1 MKRFLKITAT
11 VVAVVLVVAIV
22 TPLLLRGKIGDIVK
36 REANAMLA
44 ARLDFEKLDISLL
57 RNFPNASLNLKGL
70 TLVGTDRFEGDTI
83 VAARRI
89 TVVVNLMSLVGDE
102 GFEVRKIIL
111 ASPAL
116 HAHKLADGAVNWDV
130 MKLSEPADTTA
141 AEESAPSSFRLSV
154 RDFRLTDAVIRYED
168 DSTGME
174 LRTAPLSLRLSGD
187 MSAESTQLDLDLLA
201 GGVDFTQGGVPLL
214 HDAELALDAE
224 IDADLAE
231 KRFTFSRNTLRLNAI
246 EMRLDGWVQQVG
258 DALAMDVSAG
268 CSKVRFKDLLSLIPA
283 FYKHEFR
290 SLAASGELSMEL
302 WARGQMHGAQLP
314 AFELKTEVH
323 NGSFQYSSLP
333 KAVTDI
339 NIAAKVSN
347 AGGELDKTEVE
358 ISEFGLKMA
367 GNSLSATGYATNLMS
382 DPTFRATLSGRVD
395 LGGIR
400 EVYPLEKGIDLA
412 GRIAAS
418 MKLSGRMSDIE
429 SGRYERISASGS
441 LVVEQLGL
449 HVQQLPEVFIRRAA
463 ATISPQA
470 MTLGEF
476 GVKVGGSDLSATGQL
491 TGYLGY
497 LMRGEQLAG
506 RLYVKS
512 DLLDLNEIRAAVP
525 ADAEA
530 ESAEAESAEAEKP
543 AEEVAAAP
551 AQAIVVPKNLNLS
564 LNAELKKV
572 LFEKMVIT
580 DIAGEMSVAG
590 GTLSLDRLGLQLF
603 DGKASASGRYSTAAD
618 PAHPTLSLA
627 ASIAKASFPRTFE
640 EIEAVRQLAPIFEK
654 ASGDYSLSIDMRT
667 TLDAAMS
674 PDLMSLTAQ
683 GELSSENVSVE
694 GVEAFDKLAD
704 LLKNDKLRRIEARD
718 LKIRFSI
725 KDGRVTTE
733 PFDLKMG
740 DVNVNM
746 SGTTG
751 LDRTIDYT
759 AKVTL
764 PAGVGGVLGAVNVG
778 IGGTFTSPKITL
790 GVQETVE
797 QVVSN
802 VVSEQLDNLT
812 GGRGGL
818 FSDDT
823 QTRAA
828 ALREEAQRAGEK
840 LVEAAETQRQKLVDA
855 AAKKG
860 ALAKIAAEAAGDALV
875 DEAKKQSK
883 ALLEEAEKQI
893 QKLTQEAESG
903 AQQ

>member
-130 MKLSEPADTTA
+130 MKPSEPADTTA

-231 KRFTFSRNTLRLNAI
+231 GRFTFSRNTLRLNAI

-268 CSKVRFKDLLSLIPA
+268 CSEVRFKDLLSLIPA

-395 LGGIR
+395 LGAIR

-418 MKLSGRMSDIE
+418 MKLAGRMSDVE

-530 ESAEAESAEAEKP
+530 ESADAEKP
-543 AEEVAAAP
+543 AEEAAAAP

-603 DGKASASGRYSTAAD
+603 GGKASASGRYSTAAD

-683 GELSSENVSVE
+683 GEISSENVSVE
-694 GVEAFDKLAD
+694 GVEVFDKLAD

-802 VVSEQLDNLT
+802 VVSEQIDNLT

-818 FSDDT
+818 LSDDT

>member
-22 TPLLLRGKIGDIVK
+22 APLLFRGRIVEIVK
-36 REANAMLA
+36 REANGMLT

-70 TLVGTDRFEGDTI
+70 TLVGTERFEGDTI
-83 VAARRI
+83 VAAKRI
-89 TVVVNLMSLVGDE
+89 SVVVNLMSLVGDE

-130 MKLSEPADTTA
+130 MKPSEPADTTA

-187 MSAESTQLDLDLLA
+187 MSAESAQLDLDLLA

-268 CSKVRFKDLLSLIPA
+268 CSEVRFKDLLSLIPA

-395 LGGIR
+395 LGAIR

-418 MKLSGRMSDIE
+418 LKLSGRMSDVE

-441 LVVEQLGL
+441 LVVEPLGL
-449 HVQQLPEVFIRRAA
+449 HVPQLPEVFIRRAA
-463 ATISPQA
+463 APISPQA

-530 ESAEAESAEAEKP
+530 ESADAEKP
-543 AEEVAAAP
+543 AEEAAAAP

-603 DGKASASGRYSTAAD
+603 GGKASASGRYSTAAD

-683 GELSSENVSVE
+683 GEISSENVSVE
-694 GVEAFDKLAD
+694 GVEVFDKLAD

-802 VVSEQLDNLT
+802 VVSEQIDNLT

-818 FSDDT
+818 LSDDT

-875 DEAKKQSK
+875 EEAKKQSK

>member
-130 MKLSEPADTTA
+130 MKPSEQADTTA

-268 CSKVRFKDLLSLIPA
+268 CSEVRFKDLLSLIPA

-395 LGGIR
+395 LGAIR

-418 MKLSGRMSDIE
+418 MKLSGRMSDVE

-449 HVQQLPEVFIRRAA
+449 HVPQLPEVFIRRAA

-530 ESAEAESAEAEKP
+530 ESADAEKP
-543 AEEVAAAP
+543 AEEAAAAP

-603 DGKASASGRYSTAAD
+603 GGKASASGRYSTAAD

-683 GELSSENVSVE
+683 GEISSENVSVE
-694 GVEAFDKLAD
+694 GVEVFDKLAD

-802 VVSEQLDNLT
+802 VVSEQIDNLT

-818 FSDDT
+818 LSDDT

>member
-130 MKLSEPADTTA
+130 MKPSEPADTTA

-268 CSKVRFKDLLSLIPA
+268 CSEVRFKDLLSLIPA

-395 LGGIR
+395 LGAIR

-418 MKLSGRMSDIE
+418 MKLAGRMSDVE

-530 ESAEAESAEAEKP
+530 ESAEAEKP
-543 AEEVAAAP
+543 AEEVATAP

-603 DGKASASGRYSTAAD
+603 GGKASASGRYSTAAD

-683 GELSSENVSVE
+683 GEISSENVSVE
-694 GVEAFDKLAD
+694 GVEVFDKLAD

-802 VVSEQLDNLT
+802 VVSEQIDNLT

-818 FSDDT
+818 LSDDT

>member
-130 MKLSEPADTTA
+130 MKPSEQADTTA

-231 KRFTFSRNTLRLNAI
+231 GRFTFSRNTLRLNAI

-268 CSKVRFKDLLSLIPA
+268 CSEVRFKDLLSLIPA

-395 LGGIR
+395 LGAIR

-418 MKLSGRMSDIE
+418 LKLSGRMSDVE

-449 HVQQLPEVFIRRAA
+449 HVPQLPEVFIRRAA

-476 GVKVGGSDLSATGQL
+476 GVTVGGSDLSATGQL

-530 ESAEAESAEAEKP
+530 ESADAEKP
-543 AEEVAAAP
+543 AEEAAAAP

-603 DGKASASGRYSTAAD
+603 GGKASASGRYSTAAD

-683 GELSSENVSVE
+683 GEISSENVSVE
-694 GVEAFDKLAD
+694 GVEVFDKLAD

-802 VVSEQLDNLT
+802 VVSEQIDNLT

-818 FSDDT
+818 LSDDT

>member
-130 MKLSEPADTTA
+130 MKPSEQADTTA

-231 KRFTFSRNTLRLNAI
+231 GRFTFSRNTLRLNAI

-268 CSKVRFKDLLSLIPA
+268 CSEVRFKDLLSLIPA

-395 LGGIR
+395 LGAIR

-418 MKLSGRMSDIE
+418 MKLAGRMSDVE

-449 HVQQLPEVFIRRAA
+449 HVPQLPEVFIRRAA

-512 DLLDLNEIRAAVP
+512 DMLDLNEIRAAVP

-530 ESAEAESAEAEKP
+530 ESAEAEKP
-543 AEEVAAAP
+543 AEEAAAAP

-603 DGKASASGRYSTAAD
+603 GGKASASGRYSTAAD

-683 GELSSENVSVE
+683 GEISSENVSVE
-694 GVEAFDKLAD
+694 GVEVFDKLAD

-802 VVSEQLDNLT
+802 VVSEQIDNLT

-818 FSDDT
+818 LSDDT

>member
-130 MKLSEPADTTA
+130 MKPSEPADTTA

-231 KRFTFSRNTLRLNAI
+231 GRFTFSRNTLRLNAI

-268 CSKVRFKDLLSLIPA
+268 CSEVRFKDLLSLIPA

-395 LGGIR
+395 LGAIR

-418 MKLSGRMSDIE
+418 MKLSGRMSDVE

-476 GVKVGGSDLSATGQL
+476 GVTVGGSDLSATGQL

-530 ESAEAESAEAEKP
+530 ESADAEKP

-603 DGKASASGRYSTAAD
+603 GGKASASGRYSTAAD

-683 GELSSENVSVE
+683 GEISSENVSVE
-694 GVEAFDKLAD
+694 GVEVFDKLAD

-802 VVSEQLDNLT
+802 VVSEQIDSLT

-818 FSDDT
+818 LSDDT

>member
-130 MKLSEPADTTA
+130 MKPSEQADTTA

-231 KRFTFSRNTLRLNAI
+231 GRFTFSRNTLRLNAI

-268 CSKVRFKDLLSLIPA
+268 CSEVRFKDLLSLIPA

-395 LGGIR
+395 LGAIR

-418 MKLSGRMSDIE
+418 MKLSGRMSDVE

-449 HVQQLPEVFIRRAA
+449 HVPQLPEVFIRRAA

-476 GVKVGGSDLSATGQL
+476 GVTVGGSDLSATGQL

-525 ADAEA
+525 AD
-530 ESAEAESAEAEKP
+530 AEAESAEAEKP

-603 DGKASASGRYSTAAD
+603 GGKASASGRYSTAAD

-683 GELSSENVSVE
+683 GEISSENVSVE
-694 GVEAFDKLAD
+694 GVEVFDKLAD

-802 VVSEQLDNLT
+802 VVSEQIDNLT

-818 FSDDT
+818 LSDDT
-823 QTRAA
+823 QTRAD

>member
-111 ASPAL
+111 VSPAL

-130 MKLSEPADTTA
+130 MKPSEQADTTA

-268 CSKVRFKDLLSLIPA
+268 CSEVRFKDLLSLIPA

-395 LGGIR
+395 LGAIR

-418 MKLSGRMSDIE
+418 LKLSGRMSDVE

-449 HVQQLPEVFIRRAA
+449 HVPQLPEVFIRRAA

-525 ADAEA
+525 AD
-530 ESAEAESAEAEKP
+530 AEAESAEAEKP

-694 GVEAFDKLAD
+694 GVEVFDKLAD

-802 VVSEQLDNLT
+802 VVSEQIDNLT

-818 FSDDT
+818 LSDDT

>member
-130 MKLSEPADTTA
+130 MKPSEPADTTA
-141 AEESAPSSFRLSV
+141 AEKSAPSSFRLSV

-231 KRFTFSRNTLRLNAI
+231 GRFTFSRNTLRLNAI

-268 CSKVRFKDLLSLIPA
+268 CSEVRFKDLLSLIPA

-395 LGGIR
+395 LGAIR

-418 MKLSGRMSDIE
+418 MKLSGRMSDVE

-476 GVKVGGSDLSATGQL
+476 GVTVGGSDLSATGQL

-530 ESAEAESAEAEKP
+530 ESADAEKP
-543 AEEVAAAP
+543 AEEAAAAP

-683 GELSSENVSVE
+683 GEISSENVSVE
-694 GVEAFDKLAD
+694 GVEVFDKLAD

-802 VVSEQLDNLT
+802 VVSEQIDNLT

-818 FSDDT
+818 LSDDT

>member
-130 MKLSEPADTTA
+130 MKPSEPADTTA

-231 KRFTFSRNTLRLNAI
+231 GRFTFSRNTLRLNAI

-268 CSKVRFKDLLSLIPA
+268 CSEVRFKDLLSLIPA

-395 LGGIR
+395 LGAIR

-418 MKLSGRMSDIE
+418 LKLSGRMSDVE

-476 GVKVGGSDLSATGQL
+476 GVTVGGSDLSATGQL

-530 ESAEAESAEAEKP
+530 ESADAEKP
-543 AEEVAAAP
+543 AEEAAAAP

-603 DGKASASGRYSTAAD
+603 GGKASASGRYSTAAD

-683 GELSSENVSVE
+683 GEISSENVSVE
-694 GVEAFDKLAD
+694 GVEVFDKLAD

-802 VVSEQLDNLT
+802 VVSEQIDNLT

-818 FSDDT
+818 LSDDT

>member
-130 MKLSEPADTTA
+130 MKPSEQADTTA

-268 CSKVRFKDLLSLIPA
+268 CSEVRFKDLLSLIPA

-395 LGGIR
+395 LGAIR

-418 MKLSGRMSDIE
+418 MKLSGRMSDVE

-449 HVQQLPEVFIRRAA
+449 HVPQLPEVFIRRAA

-530 ESAEAESAEAEKP
+530 ESAEAEKP

-564 LNAELKKV
+564 LNAELNKV

-683 GELSSENVSVE
+683 GEISSENVSVE

-802 VVSEQLDNLT
+802 VVSEQIDNLT

-818 FSDDT
+818 LSDDT

-828 ALREEAQRAGEK
+828 ALREEAQRAGE
-840 LVEAAETQRQKLVDA
+840 KLVDA

>member
-89 TVVVNLMSLVGDE
+89 TVVVNLMSLVGDG

-130 MKLSEPADTTA
+130 MKPSEPADTTA

-231 KRFTFSRNTLRLNAI
+231 GRFTFSRNTLRLNAI

-268 CSKVRFKDLLSLIPA
+268 CSEVRFKDLLSLIPA

-395 LGGIR
+395 LGAIR

-418 MKLSGRMSDIE
+418 MKLAGRMSDVE

-476 GVKVGGSDLSATGQL
+476 GVTVGGSDLSATGQL

-530 ESAEAESAEAEKP
+530 ESADAEKP
-543 AEEVAAAP
+543 AEEAAAAP

-603 DGKASASGRYSTAAD
+603 GGKASASGRYSTAAD

-683 GELSSENVSVE
+683 GEISSENVSVE
-694 GVEAFDKLAD
+694 GVEVFDKLAD

-802 VVSEQLDNLT
+802 VVSEQIDNLT

-818 FSDDT
+818 LSDDT

>member
-130 MKLSEPADTTA
+130 MKPSEQADTTA

-231 KRFTFSRNTLRLNAI
+231 GRFTFSRNTLRLNAI

-268 CSKVRFKDLLSLIPA
+268 CSEVRFKDLLSLIPA

-395 LGGIR
+395 LGAIR

-418 MKLSGRMSDIE
+418 MKLSGRMSDVE

-476 GVKVGGSDLSATGQL
+476 GVTVGGSDLSATGQL

-530 ESAEAESAEAEKP
+530 ESADAEKP
-543 AEEVAAAP
+543 AEEAAAAP

-603 DGKASASGRYSTAAD
+603 GGKASASGRYSTAAD

-683 GELSSENVSVE
+683 GEISSENVSVE
-694 GVEAFDKLAD
+694 GVEVFDKLAD

-802 VVSEQLDNLT
+802 VVSEQIDNLT

-818 FSDDT
+818 LSDDT

-875 DEAKKQSK
+875 DEAKKQTK

>member
-22 TPLLLRGKIGDIVK
+22 APLLFRGRIVEIVK
-36 REANAMLA
+36 REANGMLT

-70 TLVGTDRFEGDTI
+70 TLVGTERFEGDTI
-83 VAARRI
+83 VAAKRI
-89 TVVVNLMSLVGDE
+89 SVVVNLMSLVGDE
-102 GFEVRKIIL
+102 GFEVRKIVL
-111 ASPAL
+111 ASPAV

-130 MKLSEPADTTA
+130 MKPSGEADTTA

-231 KRFTFSRNTLRLNAI
+231 GRFTFSRNTLRLNAI

-268 CSKVRFKDLLSLIPA
+268 CSEVRFKDLLSLIPA

-395 LGGIR
+395 LGAIR

-418 MKLSGRMSDIE
+418 LKLSGRMSDVE

-449 HVQQLPEVFIRRAA
+449 HVPQLPEVFIRRAA

-530 ESAEAESAEAEKP
+530 ESADAEKP
-543 AEEVAAAP
+543 AEEAAAAP

-603 DGKASASGRYSTAAD
+603 GGKASASGRYSTAAD

-683 GELSSENVSVE
+683 GEISSENVSVE
-694 GVEAFDKLAD
+694 GVEVFDKLAD

-802 VVSEQLDNLT
+802 VVSEQIDNLT

-818 FSDDT
+818 LSDDT

>member
-22 TPLLLRGKIGDIVK
+22 APLLFRGRIVEIVK
-36 REANAMLA
+36 REANGMLT

-70 TLVGTDRFEGDTI
+70 TLVGPERFEGDTI
-83 VAARRI
+83 VAAKRI
-89 TVVVNLMSLVGDE
+89 SVVVNLMSLVGDE
-102 GFEVRKIIL
+102 GFEVRKIVL
-111 ASPAL
+111 ASPAV

-130 MKLSEPADTTA
+130 MKPSGEADTTA

-231 KRFTFSRNTLRLNAI
+231 GRFTFSRNTLRLNAI

-268 CSKVRFKDLLSLIPA
+268 CSEVRFKDLLSLIPA

-395 LGGIR
+395 LGAIR

-418 MKLSGRMSDIE
+418 LKLSGRMSDVE

-449 HVQQLPEVFIRRAA
+449 HVPQLPEVFIRRAA

-530 ESAEAESAEAEKP
+530 ESADAEKP
-543 AEEVAAAP
+543 AEEAAAAP

-683 GELSSENVSVE
+683 GEISSENVSVE
-694 GVEAFDKLAD
+694 GVEVFDKLAD

-802 VVSEQLDNLT
+802 VVSEQIDNLT

-818 FSDDT
+818 LSDDT

>member
-130 MKLSEPADTTA
+130 MKPSEPADTTA

-231 KRFTFSRNTLRLNAI
+231 GRFTFSRNTLRLNAI

-268 CSKVRFKDLLSLIPA
+268 CSEVRFKDLLSLIPA

-395 LGGIR
+395 LGAIR

-418 MKLSGRMSDIE
+418 MKLSGRMSDVE

-476 GVKVGGSDLSATGQL
+476 GVTVGGSDLSATGQL

-530 ESAEAESAEAEKP
+530 ESADAEKP
-543 AEEVAAAP
+543 AEEAAAAP

-603 DGKASASGRYSTAAD
+603 GGKASASGRYSTAAD

-640 EIEAVRQLAPIFEK
+640 VIEAVRQLAPIFEK

-683 GELSSENVSVE
+683 GEISSENVSVE
-694 GVEAFDKLAD
+694 GVEVFDKLAG

-802 VVSEQLDNLT
+802 VVSEQIDNLT

-818 FSDDT
+818 LSDDT

>member
-130 MKLSEPADTTA
+130 MKPSEQADTTA

-268 CSKVRFKDLLSLIPA
+268 CSEVRFKDLLSLIPA

-395 LGGIR
+395 LGAIR

-418 MKLSGRMSDIE
+418 LKLSGRMSDVE

-530 ESAEAESAEAEKP
+530 ESGEAEKP

-603 DGKASASGRYSTAAD
+603 GGKASASGRYSTAAD

-683 GELSSENVSVE
+683 GEISSENVSVE
-694 GVEAFDKLAD
+694 GVEVFDKLAD

-802 VVSEQLDNLT
+802 VVSEQIDNLT

-818 FSDDT
+818 LSDDT

-828 ALREEAQRAGEK
+828 ALREEARRAGEK
-840 LVEAAETQRQKLVDA
+840 LVEAAEEQCRKLVDA

>member
-130 MKLSEPADTTA
+130 MKPSEPADTTA
-141 AEESAPSSFRLSV
+141 VEESAPSSFRLSV

-187 MSAESTQLDLDLLA
+187 MSAESTQLDLGLLA

-231 KRFTFSRNTLRLNAI
+231 GRFTFSRNTLRLNAI

-268 CSKVRFKDLLSLIPA
+268 CSEVRFKDLLSLIPA

-395 LGGIR
+395 LGAIR

-418 MKLSGRMSDIE
+418 MKLAGRMSDVE

-476 GVKVGGSDLSATGQL
+476 GVTVGGSDLSATGQL

-530 ESAEAESAEAEKP
+530 ESADAEKP
-543 AEEVAAAP
+543 AEEAAAAP

-603 DGKASASGRYSTAAD
+603 GGKASASGRYSTAAD

-802 VVSEQLDNLT
+802 VVSEQIDNLT

-818 FSDDT
+818 LSDDT

>member
-130 MKLSEPADTTA
+130 MKPSEQADTTA

-231 KRFTFSRNTLRLNAI
+231 GRFTFSRNTLRLNAI

-268 CSKVRFKDLLSLIPA
+268 CSEVRFKDLLSLIPA

-395 LGGIR
+395 LGAIR

-418 MKLSGRMSDIE
+418 MKLSGRMSDVE

-449 HVQQLPEVFIRRAA
+449 HVPQLPEVFIRRAA

-476 GVKVGGSDLSATGQL
+476 GVTVGGSDLSATGQL

-530 ESAEAESAEAEKP
+530 ESADAEKP
-543 AEEVAAAP
+543 AEEAAAAP

-603 DGKASASGRYSTAAD
+603 GGKASASGRYSTAAD

-683 GELSSENVSVE
+683 GEISSENVSVE
-694 GVEAFDKLAD
+694 GVEVFDKLAD

-802 VVSEQLDNLT
+802 VVSEQIDNLT

-818 FSDDT
+818 LSDDT

>member
-130 MKLSEPADTTA
+130 MKPSEQADTTA

-268 CSKVRFKDLLSLIPA
+268 CSEVRFKDLLSLIPA

-395 LGGIR
+395 LGAIR

-418 MKLSGRMSDIE
+418 LKLSGRMSDVE

-530 ESAEAESAEAEKP
+530 ESADAEKP
-543 AEEVAAAP
+543 AEEAAAAP

-603 DGKASASGRYSTAAD
+603 GGKASASGRYSTAAD

-683 GELSSENVSVE
+683 GEISSENVSVE
-694 GVEAFDKLAD
+694 GVEVFDKLAD

-802 VVSEQLDNLT
+802 VVSEQIDNLT

-818 FSDDT
+818 LSDDT

>member
-130 MKLSEPADTTA
+130 MKPSEQADTTA

-231 KRFTFSRNTLRLNAI
+231 GCFTFSRNTLRLNAI

-268 CSKVRFKDLLSLIPA
+268 CSEVRFKDLLSLIPA

-395 LGGIR
+395 LGAIR

-418 MKLSGRMSDIE
+418 LKLSGRMSDVE

-449 HVQQLPEVFIRRAA
+449 HVPQLPEVFIRRAA

-530 ESAEAESAEAEKP
+530 ESADAEKP
-543 AEEVAAAP
+543 AEEAAAAP

-603 DGKASASGRYSTAAD
+603 GGKASASGRYSTAAD

-683 GELSSENVSVE
+683 GEISSENVSVE
-694 GVEAFDKLAD
+694 GVEVFDKLAD

-802 VVSEQLDNLT
+802 VVSEQIDNLT

-818 FSDDT
+818 LSDDT

>member
-70 TLVGTDRFEGDTI
+70 TLVGTERFEGDTI
-83 VAARRI
+83 VAAKRI
-89 TVVVNLMSLVGDE
+89 SVVVNLMSLVGDE

-130 MKLSEPADTTA
+130 MKPSEQADTTA

-231 KRFTFSRNTLRLNAI
+231 GRFTFSRNTLRLNAI

-268 CSKVRFKDLLSLIPA
+268 CSEVRFKDLLSLIPA

-395 LGGIR
+395 LGAIR

-418 MKLSGRMSDIE
+418 LKLSGRMSDVE

-449 HVQQLPEVFIRRAA
+449 HVPQLPEVFIRRAA

-530 ESAEAESAEAEKP
+530 ESADAEKP
-543 AEEVAAAP
+543 AEEAAAAP

-603 DGKASASGRYSTAAD
+603 GGKASASGRYSTAAD

-683 GELSSENVSVE
+683 GEISSENVSVE
-694 GVEAFDKLAD
+694 GVEVFDKLAD

-802 VVSEQLDNLT
+802 VVSEQIDNLT

-818 FSDDT
+818 LSDDT

>member
-130 MKLSEPADTTA
+130 MKPSEPADTTA

-231 KRFTFSRNTLRLNAI
+231 GRFTFSRNTLRLNAI

-268 CSKVRFKDLLSLIPA
+268 CSEVRFKDLLSLIPA

-395 LGGIR
+395 LGAIR

-418 MKLSGRMSDIE
+418 MKLSGRMSDVE

-476 GVKVGGSDLSATGQL
+476 GVTVGGSDLSATGQL

-530 ESAEAESAEAEKP
+530 ESADAEKP
-543 AEEVAAAP
+543 AEEAAAAP

-683 GELSSENVSVE
+683 GEISSENVSVE
-694 GVEAFDKLAD
+694 GVEVFDKLAD

-802 VVSEQLDNLT
+802 VVSEQIDNLT

-818 FSDDT
+818 LSDDT
-823 QTRAA
+823 QTRAE
-828 ALREEAQRAGEK
+828 ALREEARRAGEK
-840 LVEAAETQRQKLVDA
+840 LVEAAEEQCRKLVDA

-860 ALAKIAAEAAGDALV
+860 ALAKIAAEAAGEALV
-875 DEAKKQSK
+875 SEAKKQAQ
-883 ALLEEAEKQI
+883 ALVAEAEKQI
-893 QKLTQEAESG
+893 EKLSEKEQ
-903 AQQ
+903 

>member
-116 HAHKLADGAVNWDV
+116 HAHKLADGVVNWDV
-130 MKLSEPADTTA
+130 MKPSEPADTTA

-268 CSKVRFKDLLSLIPA
+268 CSEVRFKDLLSLIPA

-314 AFELKTEVH
+314 AFELKTEVN

-395 LGGIR
+395 LGAIR

-418 MKLSGRMSDIE
+418 MKLAGRMSDVE

-476 GVKVGGSDLSATGQL
+476 GVTVGGSDLSATGQL

-530 ESAEAESAEAEKP
+530 ESADAEKP
-543 AEEVAAAP
+543 AEEAAAAP

-603 DGKASASGRYSTAAD
+603 GGKASASGRYSTAAD

-683 GELSSENVSVE
+683 GEISSENVSVE
-694 GVEAFDKLAD
+694 GVEVFDKLAD

-802 VVSEQLDNLT
+802 VVSEQIDNLT

-818 FSDDT
+818 LSDDT

>member
-70 TLVGTDRFEGDTI
+70 TLVGTERFEGDTI

-130 MKLSEPADTTA
+130 MKPSEQADTTA

-231 KRFTFSRNTLRLNAI
+231 GRFTFSRNTLRLNAI

-268 CSKVRFKDLLSLIPA
+268 CSEVRFKDLLSLIPA

-395 LGGIR
+395 LGAIR

-418 MKLSGRMSDIE
+418 MKLAGRMSDVE

-476 GVKVGGSDLSATGQL
+476 GVTVGGSDLSATGQL

-530 ESAEAESAEAEKP
+530 ESADAEKP
-543 AEEVAAAP
+543 AEEAAAAP

-603 DGKASASGRYSTAAD
+603 GGKASASGRYSTAAD

-683 GELSSENVSVE
+683 GEISSENVSVE

-802 VVSEQLDNLT
+802 VVSEQIDNLT

-818 FSDDT
+818 LSDDT

>member
-102 GFEVRKIIL
+102 GFEVRKIVL
-111 ASPAL
+111 ASPAV

-130 MKLSEPADTTA
+130 MKPSGEADTTA

-231 KRFTFSRNTLRLNAI
+231 GRFTFSRNTLRLNAI

-268 CSKVRFKDLLSLIPA
+268 CSEVRFKDLLSLIPA

-395 LGGIR
+395 LGAIR

-418 MKLSGRMSDIE
+418 LKLSGRMSDVE

-449 HVQQLPEVFIRRAA
+449 HVPQLPEVFIRRAA

-530 ESAEAESAEAEKP
+530 ESADAEKP
-543 AEEVAAAP
+543 AEEAAAAP

-683 GELSSENVSVE
+683 GEISSENVSVE
-694 GVEAFDKLAD
+694 GVEVFDKLAD

-802 VVSEQLDNLT
+802 VVSEQIDNLT

-818 FSDDT
+818 LSDDT

-893 QKLTQEAESG
+893 QKLMQEAESG

>member
-36 REANAMLA
+36 REVNAMLA

-130 MKLSEPADTTA
+130 MKPSEPADTTA

-231 KRFTFSRNTLRLNAI
+231 GRFTFSRNTLRLNAI

-268 CSKVRFKDLLSLIPA
+268 CSEVRFKDLLSLIPA

-395 LGGIR
+395 LGAIR

-418 MKLSGRMSDIE
+418 MKLAGRMSDVE

-449 HVQQLPEVFIRRAA
+449 HVPQLPEVFIRRAA

-525 ADAEA
+525 AD
-530 ESAEAESAEAEKP
+530 AEAESAEAEKP

-683 GELSSENVSVE
+683 GEISSENVSVE
-694 GVEAFDKLAD
+694 GVEVFDKLAD

-778 IGGTFTSPKITL
+778 IGGTFPSPKITL

-802 VVSEQLDNLT
+802 VVSEQIDNLT

-818 FSDDT
+818 LSDDT

>member
-11 VVAVVLVVAIV
+11 VVAVVLVVVIV

-102 GFEVRKIIL
+102 GFEVRKIVL

-130 MKLSEPADTTA
+130 MKPSEQADTTA
-141 AEESAPSSFRLSV
+141 AEEAAPSSFRLSV

-231 KRFTFSRNTLRLNAI
+231 GRFTFSRNTLRLNAI

-268 CSKVRFKDLLSLIPA
+268 CSEVRFKDLLSLIPA

-395 LGGIR
+395 LGAIR

-418 MKLSGRMSDIE
+418 LKLSGRMSDVE

-449 HVQQLPEVFIRRAA
+449 HVPQLPEVFIRRAA

-530 ESAEAESAEAEKP
+530 ESADAEKP
-543 AEEVAAAP
+543 AEEAAAAP

-603 DGKASASGRYSTAAD
+603 GGKASASGRYSTAAD

-683 GELSSENVSVE
+683 GEISSENVSVE
-694 GVEAFDKLAD
+694 GVEVFDKLAD

-802 VVSEQLDNLT
+802 VVSEQIDNLT

-818 FSDDT
+818 LSDDT

>member
-11 VVAVVLVVAIV
+11 VVAVVLVVVIV

-130 MKLSEPADTTA
+130 MKPSEQADTTA

-268 CSKVRFKDLLSLIPA
+268 CSEVRFKDLLSLIPA

-395 LGGIR
+395 LGAIR

-418 MKLSGRMSDIE
+418 MKLSGRMSDVE

-476 GVKVGGSDLSATGQL
+476 GVTVGGSDLSATGQL

-530 ESAEAESAEAEKP
+530 ESADAEKP
-543 AEEVAAAP
+543 AEEAAAAP

-603 DGKASASGRYSTAAD
+603 GGKASASGRYSTAAD

-683 GELSSENVSVE
+683 GEISSENVSVE
-694 GVEAFDKLAD
+694 GVEVFDKLAD

-746 SGTTG
+746 SGITG

-802 VVSEQLDNLT
+802 VVSEQIDNLT

-818 FSDDT
+818 LSDDT

>member
-11 VVAVVLVVAIV
+11 VVAVVLVAAIV

-130 MKLSEPADTTA
+130 MKPSEPADTTA

-268 CSKVRFKDLLSLIPA
+268 CSEVRFKDLLSLIPA

-395 LGGIR
+395 LGAIR

-418 MKLSGRMSDIE
+418 MKLAGRMSDVE

-530 ESAEAESAEAEKP
+530 ESAEAEKP
-543 AEEVAAAP
+543 AEEVATAP

-603 DGKASASGRYSTAAD
+603 GGKASASGRYSTAAD

-683 GELSSENVSVE
+683 GEISSENVSVE
-694 GVEAFDKLAD
+694 GVEVFDKLAD

-802 VVSEQLDNLT
+802 VVSEQIDNLT

-818 FSDDT
+818 LSDDT

>member
-83 VAARRI
+83 VATRRI

-130 MKLSEPADTTA
+130 MKPSEQADTTA

-214 HDAELALDAE
+214 HDAELTLDAE

-231 KRFTFSRNTLRLNAI
+231 GRFAFSRNTLRLNAI

-268 CSKVRFKDLLSLIPA
+268 CSEVRFKDLLSLIPA

-395 LGGIR
+395 LGAIR

-418 MKLSGRMSDIE
+418 LKLSGRMSDVE

-449 HVQQLPEVFIRRAA
+449 HVPQLPEVFIRRAA

-476 GVKVGGSDLSATGQL
+476 GVTVGGSDLSATGQL

-530 ESAEAESAEAEKP
+530 ESADAEKP
-543 AEEVAAAP
+543 AEEAAAAP

-603 DGKASASGRYSTAAD
+603 GGKASASGRYSTAAD

-683 GELSSENVSVE
+683 GEISSENVSVE

-802 VVSEQLDNLT
+802 VVSEQIDNLT

-818 FSDDT
+818 LSDDT

>member
-83 VAARRI
+83 VATRRI

-130 MKLSEPADTTA
+130 MKPSEPADTTA
-141 AEESAPSSFRLSV
+141 AEEAAPSSFRLSV

-231 KRFTFSRNTLRLNAI
+231 GRFTFSRNTLRLNAI

-268 CSKVRFKDLLSLIPA
+268 CSEVRFKDLLSLIPA

-395 LGGIR
+395 LGAIR

-418 MKLSGRMSDIE
+418 LKLSGRMSDVE

-449 HVQQLPEVFIRRAA
+449 HVPQLPEVFIRRAA

-476 GVKVGGSDLSATGQL
+476 GVTVGGSDLSATGQL

-530 ESAEAESAEAEKP
+530 ESADAEKP
-543 AEEVAAAP
+543 AEEAAAAP

-603 DGKASASGRYSTAAD
+603 GGKASASGRYSTAAD

-683 GELSSENVSVE
+683 GEISSENVSVE
-694 GVEAFDKLAD
+694 GVEVFDKLAD

-802 VVSEQLDNLT
+802 VVSEQIDNLT

-818 FSDDT
+818 LSDDT

>member
-83 VAARRI
+83 VAAKRI
-89 TVVVNLMSLVGDE
+89 SVVVNLMSLVGDE

-111 ASPAL
+111 VSPAL

-130 MKLSEPADTTA
+130 MKPSEQADTTA
-141 AEESAPSSFRLSV
+141 AEEAAPSSFRLSV

-268 CSKVRFKDLLSLIPA
+268 CSEVRFKDLLSLIPA

-395 LGGIR
+395 LGAIR

-418 MKLSGRMSDIE
+418 MKLAGRMSDVE

-476 GVKVGGSDLSATGQL
+476 GVTVGGSDLSATGQL

-530 ESAEAESAEAEKP
+530 ESAEAEKP
-543 AEEVAAAP
+543 AEEAAAAP

-683 GELSSENVSVE
+683 GEISSENVSVE
-694 GVEAFDKLAD
+694 GVEVFDKLAD

-802 VVSEQLDNLT
+802 VVSEQIDNLT

-818 FSDDT
+818 LSDDT

>member
-102 GFEVRKIIL
+102 GFEVRKIVL
-111 ASPAL
+111 ASPAV

-130 MKLSEPADTTA
+130 MKPSGEADTTA

-231 KRFTFSRNTLRLNAI
+231 GRFTFSRNTLRLNAI

-268 CSKVRFKDLLSLIPA
+268 CSEVRFKDLLSLIPA

-395 LGGIR
+395 LGAIR

-418 MKLSGRMSDIE
+418 MKLAGRMSDVE

-476 GVKVGGSDLSATGQL
+476 GVTVGGSDLSATGQL

-512 DLLDLNEIRAAVP
+512 DMLDLNEIRAAVP

-530 ESAEAESAEAEKP
+530 ESAEAEKP
-543 AEEVAAAP
+543 AEEAAAAP

-572 LFEKMVIT
+572 LFEKMIIT

-603 DGKASASGRYSTAAD
+603 GGKASASGRYSTAAD

-683 GELSSENVSVE
+683 GEISSENVSVE
-694 GVEAFDKLAD
+694 GVEVFDKLAD

-802 VVSEQLDNLT
+802 VVSEQIDNLT

-818 FSDDT
+818 LSDDT

>member
-70 TLVGTDRFEGDTI
+70 TLVGTDCFEGDTI

-130 MKLSEPADTTA
+130 MKPSEPADTTA

-231 KRFTFSRNTLRLNAI
+231 GRFTFSRNTLRLNAI

-268 CSKVRFKDLLSLIPA
+268 CSEVRFKDLLSLIPA

-395 LGGIR
+395 LGAIR

-418 MKLSGRMSDIE
+418 MKLSGRMSDVE

-476 GVKVGGSDLSATGQL
+476 GVTVGGSDLSATGQL

-530 ESAEAESAEAEKP
+530 ESADAEKP
-543 AEEVAAAP
+543 AEEAAAAP

-603 DGKASASGRYSTAAD
+603 GGKASASGRYSTAAD

-683 GELSSENVSVE
+683 GEISSENVSVE
-694 GVEAFDKLAD
+694 GVEVFDKLAD

-802 VVSEQLDNLT
+802 VVSEQIDNLT

-818 FSDDT
+818 LSDDT

>member
-130 MKLSEPADTTA
+130 MKPSEPADTTA

-268 CSKVRFKDLLSLIPA
+268 CSEVRFKDLLSLIPA

-395 LGGIR
+395 LGAIR

-418 MKLSGRMSDIE
+418 LKLSGRMSDVE

-449 HVQQLPEVFIRRAA
+449 HVPQLPEVFIRRAA

-525 ADAEA
+525 AD
-530 ESAEAESAEAEKP
+530 AEAESAEAEKP

-694 GVEAFDKLAD
+694 GVEVFDKLAD

-802 VVSEQLDNLT
+802 VVSEQIDNLT

-818 FSDDT
+818 LSDDT

>member
-130 MKLSEPADTTA
+130 MKPSEQADTTA

-201 GGVDFTQGGVPLL
+201 EGVDFTQGGVPLL

-231 KRFTFSRNTLRLNAI
+231 GRFTFSRNTLRLNAI

-268 CSKVRFKDLLSLIPA
+268 CSEVRFKDLLSLIPA

-395 LGGIR
+395 LGAIR

-418 MKLSGRMSDIE
+418 MKLSGRMSDVE

-476 GVKVGGSDLSATGQL
+476 GVTVGGSDLSATGQL

-525 ADAEA
+525 AD
-530 ESAEAESAEAEKP
+530 AEAESAEAEKP

-590 GTLSLDRLGLQLF
+590 GTLSLDRLRLQLF
-603 DGKASASGRYSTAAD
+603 GGKASASGRYSTAAD

-802 VVSEQLDNLT
+802 VVSEQIDNLT

-818 FSDDT
+818 LSDDT

>member
-130 MKLSEPADTTA
+130 MKPSEQADTTA

-268 CSKVRFKDLLSLIPA
+268 CSEVRFKDLLSLIPA

-395 LGGIR
+395 LGAIR

-418 MKLSGRMSDIE
+418 LKLSGRMSDVE

-449 HVQQLPEVFIRRAA
+449 HVPQLPEVFIRRAA

-530 ESAEAESAEAEKP
+530 ESADAEKP
-543 AEEVAAAP
+543 AEEAAAAP

-603 DGKASASGRYSTAAD
+603 GGKASASGRYSTAAD

-802 VVSEQLDNLT
+802 VVSEQIDNLT

-818 FSDDT
+818 LSDDT

-893 QKLTQEAESG
+893 QKLTQEAESS

>member
-130 MKLSEPADTTA
+130 MKPSEPADTTA
-141 AEESAPSSFRLSV
+141 AEKSAPSSFRLSV

-231 KRFTFSRNTLRLNAI
+231 GRFTFSRNTLRLNAI

-268 CSKVRFKDLLSLIPA
+268 CSEVRFKDLLSLIPA

-395 LGGIR
+395 LGAIR

-418 MKLSGRMSDIE
+418 MKLSGRMSDVE

-449 HVQQLPEVFIRRAA
+449 HVPQLPEVFIRRAA

-476 GVKVGGSDLSATGQL
+476 GVTVGGSDLSATGQL

-530 ESAEAESAEAEKP
+530 ESADAEKP
-543 AEEVAAAP
+543 AEEAAAAP

-603 DGKASASGRYSTAAD
+603 GGKASASGRYSTAAD

-683 GELSSENVSVE
+683 GEISSENVSVE

-802 VVSEQLDNLT
+802 VVSEQIDNLT

-818 FSDDT
+818 LSDDT